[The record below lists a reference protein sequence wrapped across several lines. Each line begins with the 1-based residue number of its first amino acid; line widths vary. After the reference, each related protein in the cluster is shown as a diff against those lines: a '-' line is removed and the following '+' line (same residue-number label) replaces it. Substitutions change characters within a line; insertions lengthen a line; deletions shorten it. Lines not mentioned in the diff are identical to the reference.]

1 MSLIA
6 SFPVRRLA
14 SSVAAMLLGAVMFGA
29 VPALAQDGP
38 PPGGSPPG
46 GRGAYLR
53 IEGEILKNL
62 HPPLS
67 PKQIDQIKAARAEMM
82 KQNENVTDRA
92 TRMANGKAFRDKIT
106 SIMTPA
112 QAADFKKQMDAARAK
127 MRAEH
132 PDGGPGGGPPPNQ

>member
-1 MSLIA
+1 MSLIR

-14 SSVAAMLLGAVMFGA
+14 SSVAAMFLGAALLGA

-38 PPGGSPPG
+38 PPGGPPPG

-67 PKQIDQIKAARAEMM
+67 EKQIDQIKAAREAMM
-82 KQNENVTDRA
+82 KQNANVTDRA
-92 TRMANGKAFRDKIT
+92 TRMANGKAFRDKIM
-106 SIMTPA
+106 SVMSPA
-112 QAADFKKQMDAARAK
+112 QAADFKKQMEAARAK

-132 PDGGPGGGPPPNQ
+132 PDGPPGGPPPNQ

>member
-1 MSLIA
+1 
-6 SFPVRRLA
+6 
-14 SSVAAMLLGAVMFGA
+14 MLLGAVMFGA

-38 PPGGSPPG
+38 PPGGPPPG
-46 GRGAYLR
+46 GRGAYQR